1 MKVKR
6 FPMMGTGLIVLVVCM
21 PLFLWHCDRHET
33 IVGKYQAVDTGQPDR
48 PPATLELQAGGK
60 GLWSIETDNAPFR
73 WSLHEKTI
81 RLHTQA
87 GGIIQGVIDGE
98 RIRID
103 MPGTGVILFERQE

>member
-1 MKVKR
+1 MKTNRSQAVA
-6 FPMMGTGLIVLVVCM
+6 MGLVLLITCM
-21 PLFLWHCDRHET
+21 SFLCLHCDRHET

-48 PPATLELQAGGK
+48 PSATLELQAGGK